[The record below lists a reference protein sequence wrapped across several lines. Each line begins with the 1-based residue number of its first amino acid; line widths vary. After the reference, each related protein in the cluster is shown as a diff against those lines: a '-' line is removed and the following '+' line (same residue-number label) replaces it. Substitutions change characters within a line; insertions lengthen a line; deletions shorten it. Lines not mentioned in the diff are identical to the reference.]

1 MKRNIYLVLF
11 FLISNDALGQIEPGF
26 ALVNDK
32 DGYVNVR
39 EKPSIHSKVIKRL
52 NNRELIYVY
61 DEEGQKENWLLA
73 DNDGYIYRDRIKWVH
88 SFDSV
93 KKTGESEN
101 SISFAGNNISI
112 TITSQKFD
120 KRKHNIKYKDSY
132 VYLIDGREPKGIDG
146 YLPTDEYK
154 DFDITI
160 DGKKTIIPKDA
171 YSDLFEPTAWYVNVY
186 YDKENDTVYIVA
198 SIGDGAGACEVCWQI
213 EKGVYKRR
221 KTGIPF

>member
-1 MKRNIYLVLF
+1 M
-11 FLISNDALGQIEPGF
+11 
-26 ALVNDK
+26 
-32 DGYVNVR
+32 
-39 EKPSIHSKVIKRL
+39 
-52 NNRELIYVY
+52 
-61 DEEGQKENWLLA
+61 A

-171 YSDLFEPTAWYVNVY
+171 YSDLFEPTAWYVKVY

>member
-1 MKRNIYLVLF
+1 M
-11 FLISNDALGQIEPGF
+11 GQIEPEF

-39 EKPSIHSKVIKRL
+39 ENPSIHSKVIKRL
-52 NNRELIYVY
+52 NNKELIYVY

-120 KRKHNIKYKDSY
+120 KRKHNIK
-132 VYLIDGREPKGIDG
+132 
-146 YLPTDEYK
+146 
-154 DFDITI
+154 
-160 DGKKTIIPKDA
+160 
-171 YSDLFEPTAWYVNVY
+171 
-186 YDKENDTVYIVA
+186 
-198 SIGDGAGACEVCWQI
+198 
-213 EKGVYKRR
+213 
-221 KTGIPF
+221 